1 MELDKRELVRKRDQ
15 YRKYIGTH
23 IENVRKAWYNMK
35 RSTGCL
41 ATIEMY
47 RGQFTS
53 LDTVLNKNINIE
65 ADARPTINVIDDLIT
80 KHDMSKYT
88 KEEFEP
94 YRKHFYPINDEEK
107 ENSEVEF
114 EEAWKHHYENNLHH
128 WNWWSKIGQKNNMPM
143 NYVIEMCCDWIAMS
157 MVFSDSNAYEWYQNN
172 KLKIDLG
179 SRQRALA
186 EDLLQKYYMEFKT
199 NGKPVY
205 LD

>member
-1 MELDKRELVRKRDQ
+1 
-15 YRKYIGTH
+15 
-23 IENVRKAWYNMK
+23 
-35 RSTGCL
+35 
-41 ATIEMY
+41 
-47 RGQFTS
+47 
-53 LDTVLNKNINIE
+53 
-65 ADARPTINVIDDLIT
+65 
-80 KHDMSKYT
+80 
-88 KEEFEP
+88 
-94 YRKHFYPINDEEK
+94 
-107 ENSEVEF
+107 
-114 EEAWKHHYENNLHH
+114 
-128 WNWWSKIGQKNNMPM
+128 MPM